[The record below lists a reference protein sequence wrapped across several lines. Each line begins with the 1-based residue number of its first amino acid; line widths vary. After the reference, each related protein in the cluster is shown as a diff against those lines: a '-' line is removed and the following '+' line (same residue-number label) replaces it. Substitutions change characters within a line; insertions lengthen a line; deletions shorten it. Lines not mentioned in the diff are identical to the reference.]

1 MSAVWVR
8 LEVIQEH
15 ILNDGSKTTSFQ
27 EGLIKFSSLMNDSR
41 IVFPYDSAWSR
52 GDAERTIGRAELH
65 HIGVGISNENLM
77 KISRKQLKIKIGEWG
92 ESVFRKT
99 SIEVENVGKL
109 DADSFKVGN
118 GVEVN
123 IGEILSCRITY
134 FDGHFANGVHP
145 HGDILFGIPDKSN
158 WISSG
163 NN

>member
-1 MSAVWVR
+1 MSAVWVK

-15 ILNDGSKTTSFQ
+15 ILNDGSKTTSSQ

-41 IVFPYDSAWSR
+41 IVFPYDTAWPR

-65 HIGVGISNENLM
+65 YIGNISNENLM
-77 KISRKQLKIKIGEWG
+77 KISREQLKIKIGEWSDG
-92 ESVFRKT
+92 AFRKT

-123 IGEILSCRITY
+123 IGEILRCRITY

-145 HGDILFGIPDKSN
+145 HGDILLGIPDKSN
-158 WISSG
+158 WISSE

>member
-15 ILNDGSKTTSFQ
+15 ILNDGSKTTSSQ

-77 KISRKQLKIKIGEWG
+77 KIGKIQKRLNLK
-92 ESVFRKT
+92 R
-99 SIEVENVGKL
+99 
-109 DADSFKVGN
+109 
-118 GVEVN
+118 
-123 IGEILSCRITY
+123 
-134 FDGHFANGVHP
+134 
-145 HGDILFGIPDKSN
+145 
-158 WISSG
+158 
-163 NN
+163 

>member
-1 MSAVWVR
+1 MSAVWVK

-15 ILNDGSKTTSFQ
+15 ILNDGSKTTSSQ

-41 IVFPYDSAWSR
+41 IVFPYDTAWPR

-65 HIGVGISNENLM
+65 YIGSISNENLM
-77 KISRKQLKIKIGEWG
+77 KISREQLKIKIGEWSDG
-92 ESVFRKT
+92 AFRKT

-123 IGEILSCRITY
+123 IGEILRCRITY

-158 WISSG
+158 WISSE

>member
-1 MSAVWVR
+1 MK
-8 LEVIQEH
+8 LEVIQEL
-15 ILNDGSKTTSFQ
+15 ILNDGSKTTFSQ

-41 IVFPYDSAWSR
+41 IVFPFDSALAR

-65 HIGVGISNENLM
+65 EIGHICSPENLM
-77 KISRKQLKIKIGEWG
+77 KISREQLKIKIGEWDDG
-92 ESVFRKT
+92 VFRKT
-99 SIEVENVGKL
+99 SISVENVGKL

-123 IGEILSCRITY
+123 IGDILRCRITY

-145 HGDILFGIPDKSN
+145 HGDILRGIPHKSN
-158 WISSG
+158 WISSE